1 MVPPIA
7 HLSGTKKAKLIQALT
22 NQADSFIQELWQNK
36 MFEGQNKKNMVWH
49 LMEQMDVRST
59 VSFNKLKT
67 IISMST
73 QQLTKTMTR
82 NAKTKNKTNNMYLW
96 SH

>member
-36 MFEGQNKKNMVWH
+36 MFEGQNKKNIVWH
-49 LMEQMDVRST
+49 MMEQMDVRST

>member
-1 MVPPIA
+1 
-7 HLSGTKKAKLIQALT
+7 
-22 NQADSFIQELWQNK
+22 

-82 NAKTKNKTNNMYLW
+82 NAKTKNKTNNMYL
-96 SH
+96 

>member
-1 MVPPIA
+1 MGDSTGAPELACKSAVEAGEEKEEWRWSPKFQREFRKHDQPWDGPPIA

-49 LMEQMDVRST
+49 MME
-59 VSFNKLKT
+59 
-67 IISMST
+67 
-73 QQLTKTMTR
+73 
-82 NAKTKNKTNNMYLW
+82 
-96 SH
+96 